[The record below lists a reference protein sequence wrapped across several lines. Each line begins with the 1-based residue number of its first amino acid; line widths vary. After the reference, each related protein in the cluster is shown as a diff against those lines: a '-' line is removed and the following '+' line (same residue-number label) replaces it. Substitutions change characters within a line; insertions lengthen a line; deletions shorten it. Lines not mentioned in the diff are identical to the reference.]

1 MSSEGGKNTLK
12 RNTSHRGG
20 PAVWYHMTQIRQRRM
35 ISVIAWL
42 IAGSI
47 DGWECLMKTL
57 RQITFFFS
65 CFFFFSSWGAVEE
78 STRRSWC
85 NIDGTVCDVCDFKA
99 TITLSGVL
107 RPIPVRV
114 KRKSLTSGEL
124 PARREIIQLPALKKL
139 KVGQNLLCCSLQN
152 FKENQVPTWNNRI
165 FGFLFMSW
173 TFYCPPPT
181 CQCRVL

>member
-1 MSSEGGKNTLK
+1 MFNENFAT
-12 RNTSHRGG
+12 NN
-20 PAVWYHMTQIRQRRM
+20 I
-35 ISVIAWL
+35 
-42 IAGSI
+42 
-47 DGWECLMKTL
+47 
-57 RQITFFFS
+57 FFFL
-65 CFFFFSSWGAVEE
+65 FFFFSSWGAVEE

-173 TFYCPPPT
+173 TFYCPPPPANAGFFNSSIVADVPYWEHIRGFFFSFFHPT
-181 CQCRVL
+181 GHS